1 MGRVGILQT
10 EFCPSP
16 SLRSWTSSHFTW
28 RFPGCLTEKQEKQK
42 KARWTRDPRTSSRHH
57 YDSHD
62 LLPHISRYLEYFP
75 HFSHIFPTFFPHFSH
90 IFPTFFPLA
99 MCRTR
104 SRLSMETA
112 VEKAKEMRRRGKDIR
127 HRRGVKCCEHRRFP
141 WDFHRFL
148 MDFFHGRF
156 QGTSIR
162 GNFGAVNC
170 WSSKSSQRCHRGKS
184 YIWSCEAC
192 GSAGL

>member
-1 MGRVGILQT
+1 MGYIGIYWDILKIFTIESYVNPSNLFVMSQSWNKWVES
-10 EFCPSP
+10 EFCRRNFAHLQASGPEH
-16 SLRSWTSSHFTW
+16 L
-28 RFPGCLTEKQEKQK
+28 
-42 KARWTRDPRTSSRHH
+42 
-57 YDSHD
+57 
-62 LLPHISRYLEYFP
+62 HISREDFRDASQKNRKNKKKRDEKGIPEHLQDLTMTPMTCFP
-75 HFSHIFPTFFPHFSH
+75 IFRDIWSISHIFPTFSH

-170 WSSKSSQRCHRGKS
+170 
-184 YIWSCEAC
+184 
-192 GSAGL
+192 